1 MKTTEMQ
8 QARCFTQEP
17 GNITFAGSV
26 NWESAAIM
34 MAVSSPQERY
44 TSSDTY
50 TNSRQALPP
59 IRCLEVG
66 NINRYGSMKCSE
78 QGVQSLTGAGT
89 KRSKGRLT
97 QARGND
103 D

>member
-8 QARCFTQEP
+8 PARCFTQEP

-26 NWESAAIM
+26 NWMETAITQ
-34 MAVSSPQERY
+34 AVSSPQERY

-50 TNSRQALPP
+50 TNLSRVLPP
-59 IRCLEVG
+59 IRCQDHG
-66 NINRYGSMKCSE
+66 NINRYGFTKCSE
-78 QGVQSLTGAGT
+78 QPDQNSTNAGT

>member
-1 MKTTEMQ
+1 MKTTEQ
-8 QARCFTQEP
+8 QPTICYTQEP

-26 NWESAAIM
+26 NWTETAITQ
-34 MAVSSPQERY
+34 AVSLPQERY

-50 TNSRQALPP
+50 TNLRRVFPP
-59 IRCLEVG
+59 IRCQDHG
-66 NINRYGSMKCSE
+66 NINRYGFTKCSE
-78 QGVQSLTGAGT
+78 LQDQNSTNAGT

>member
-1 MKTTEMQ
+1 MQ

-34 MAVSSPQERY
+34 TAVSSPQERY
-44 TSSDTY
+44 TSSATY
-50 TNSRQALPP
+50 MNSRQALPP
-59 IRCLEVG
+59 IRCQDHG
-66 NINRYGSMKCSE
+66 NINRYGFTKCSE

-89 KRSKGRLT
+89 KRKDVKLT
-97 QARGND
+97 QPKGNAKCSKN
-103 D
+103 

>member
-26 NWESAAIM
+26 NWMETAITQ
-34 MAVSSPQERY
+34 AVSSPQERY

-50 TNSRQALPP
+50 TNLSRVLPP
-59 IRCLEVG
+59 TRCLAHG
-66 NINRYGSMKCSE
+66 NINRCGSTRCLE
-78 QGVQSLTGAGT
+78 QGVQSLTDAGT
-89 KRSKGRLT
+89 KRSKKRLT